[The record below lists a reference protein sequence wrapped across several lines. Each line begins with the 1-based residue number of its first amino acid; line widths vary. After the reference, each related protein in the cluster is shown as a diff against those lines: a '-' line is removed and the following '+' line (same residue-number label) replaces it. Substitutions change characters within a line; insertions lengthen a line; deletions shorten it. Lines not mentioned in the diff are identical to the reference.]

1 MNRDISVLA
10 ALICSQLAIGCTPTA
25 DIVAITDAQNPQS
38 SDNQAERLAAMMA
51 GRFAEQGD
59 KAIFDFRSRLSSMG
73 EGQWLYYQRDHDKR
87 EAGDTRKAYR
97 QRVLQLVNRPDG
109 GVAQITWSLQEPE
122 GYAVAPNNPA
132 LLASL
137 SRDALV
143 PTLEPGCEQIW
154 VLEGVTWRGRVD
166 PVKCTIFSKRRNQR
180 IAIGS
185 ETRLTKSA
193 LQEAERGF
201 DLDGKQ
207 LWGTAPGAFSTMQ
220 RVKVE

>member
-1 MNRDISVLA
+1 MVLV
-10 ALICSQLAIGCTPTA
+10 ALIFSQLAAGCAPSE
-25 DIVAITDAQNPQS
+25 DIIAIDGQENG
-38 SDNQAERLAAMMA
+38 QAVQLAGMMA

-59 KAIFDFRSRLSSMG
+59 IAIYDFRAKLPSMG
-73 EGQWLYYQRDHDKR
+73 EGQWLYYQRDRGKR
-87 EAGDTRKAYR
+87 DAGDTREAYR

-109 GVAQITWSLQEPE
+109 KVAQITWSLKEPA
-122 GYAVAPNNPA
+122 GYAVAPNDPV

-137 SRDALV
+137 TRDALV
-143 PTLEPGCEQIW
+143 PTLEPGCQQIW
-154 VLEGVTWRGRVD
+154 VLESGTWRGRVD
-166 PVKCTIFSKRRNQR
+166 PAQCTIFSKRRNQR

-185 ETRLTKSA
+185 ETRLTKST

-220 RVKVE
+220 RVNAD